1 MAKRN
6 RTSRQRTDSAEYS
19 VAARPVKHGRQT
31 LWVFIASAV
40 VSAALCVLSISM
52 SLMAAHFMQ
61 PMQQLGVPN
70 SQLLGMWFLASAG
83 WLMTAATIIVYWIA
97 LTRKGDKKRIRW
109 AIAAVCTAAVFPASW
124 ILFYI

>member
-6 RTSRQRTDSAEYS
+6 RTSRQRTEGAEYS
-19 VAARPVKHGRQT
+19 VVARPVRSDRRV
-31 LWVFIASAV
+31 LWVFIASAI
-40 VSAALCVLSISM
+40 VSLALCLLGIAM

-83 WLMTAATIIVYWIA
+83 WLMTAATIIVYWVA
-97 LTRKGDKKRIRW
+97 LTRKTAKKRIRW
-109 AIAAVCTAAVFPASW
+109 AIAAVCTAALFPASW